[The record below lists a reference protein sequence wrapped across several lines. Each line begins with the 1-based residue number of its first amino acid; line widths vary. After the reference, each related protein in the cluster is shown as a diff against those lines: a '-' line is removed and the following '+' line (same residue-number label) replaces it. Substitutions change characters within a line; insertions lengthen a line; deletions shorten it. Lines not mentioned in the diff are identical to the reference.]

1 MKEKHIGELS
11 NGCKQCFRGEKSVL
25 FITGKCP
32 RSCPYCPISEE
43 KKNSDLIYINE
54 LKSREIKK
62 IIEEVRESGSRGVGI
77 TGGDPLAVIIR
88 TVKFIKELKKVF
100 GEKFHIHLYTS
111 LNLIDEDKILKLQ
124 KAGLDELRVHPDI
137 YNKKLWSRLNLI
149 KDKFGDVGIEI
160 PIFPGVEK
168 KVLDLIDYAKDKVN
182 FFNLNELEYATLYED
197 YYKKMGWKVMEGYE
211 VKGSEESALRILK
224 KLKRSGLR
232 IHYCSGEFKDDIQF
246 VNRIKLRA
254 KNVAL
259 KTDKISEDGMLV
271 RGVLKGKNLLKLKKE
286 LEKKFGSEFFIDKK
300 KERIIFDVNFARK
313 VSLEFE
319 DCYVV
324 EEYPTVDGLEVEVEK
339 LS

>member
-11 NGCKQCFRGEKSVL
+11 NGCKQCFLGEKSVL

-32 RSCPYCPISEE
+32 RNCQYCPISEE
-43 KKNSDLIYINE
+43 KKNSDLIYMNE
-54 LKSREIKK
+54 LKSRNVKELV
-62 IIEEVRESGSRGVGI
+62 EEVRAGGSRGAGI
-77 TGGDPLAVIIR
+77 TGGDPLAVIER

-100 GEKFHIHLYTS
+100 GKSFHIHLYTS
-111 LNLIDEDKILKLQ
+111 LNLISEEIILKLQ

-137 YNKKLWSRLNLI
+137 MNKKLWNKLNLI
-149 KDKFGDVGIEI
+149 SGKFGDVGIEV
-160 PIFPGVEK
+160 PVFPGAEK
-168 KVLDLIDYAKDKVN
+168 KVLELIDYAKDKVD

-211 VKGSEESALRILK
+211 VKGSEESALNILK
-224 KLKRSGLR
+224 KLRKSNLR

-259 KTDKISEDGMLV
+259 STDKITNDGMLL
-271 RGVLKGKNLLKLKKE
+271 RGVIRGENLLKLKKV
-286 LEKKFGSEFFIDKK
+286 LEDKFDSEFFIDKK
-300 KERIIFDVNFARK
+300 KSRIIFDVNFARR
-313 VSLEFE
+313 VSLEFKE
-319 DCYVV
+319 CYVV